1 MTGETR
7 KTFRN
12 AVRNK
17 DFVLSAELFLH
28 PETTAVMVGEQTR
41 LLCNHVDG
49 ILVTDNLGG
58 KLHMS
63 PLAAASLI
71 IANGGDPIMQLSCR
85 NRNRITLLAELLG
98 AAALGVSSLLLV
110 LGNRVPEG
118 FEPRPPAVHDV
129 VAAELI
135 AMATNMKRDEGLP
148 NFPDFYVGGLVTPH
162 APKPGWVPEKL
173 ERKSDAG
180 VQFALS
186 HISMDMSVLRE
197 YMKHIVSSGLKRR
210 MNIFVSLAIC
220 SSADD
225 ARWLRESLPNNRI
238 PDEYVE
244 RLEQAV
250 DAEAMAVQCCAEQL
264 RELQDIPGIDGAH
277 LIATQNLETITAA
290 IEAAGLVGGG
300 PNPF

>member
-1 MTGETR
+1 MTGEAR

-28 PETTAVMVGEQTR
+28 PETTAAMVGEQTR
-41 LLCNHVDG
+41 LLKDHVDG

-63 PLAAASLI
+63 PLAAASLV
-71 IANGGDPIMQLSCR
+71 IANGGDPIMQLACR

-98 AAALGVSSLLLV
+98 AAALDVSSLLLIR
-110 LGNRVPEG
+110 GNRVPEG
-118 FEPRPPAVHDV
+118 FEPRPPAVFDV
-129 VAAELI
+129 DAAELI
-135 AMATNMKRDEGLP
+135 AMATKMKRDERLP
-148 NFPDFYVGGLVTPH
+148 QLPDFFVGGLITPH
-162 APKPGWVPEKL
+162 APKSGWVPEKL
-173 ERKSDAG
+173 ERKADAG

-186 HISMDMSVLRE
+186 HISMDASILRS
-197 YMKHIVSSGLKRR
+197 YMPHIVASGLKRR

-225 ARWLRESLPNNRI
+225 ARWLRDHPPNNCI
-238 PDEYVE
+238 PDEYIE
-244 RLEQAV
+244 RLEQAA
-250 DAEAMAVQCCAEQL
+250 DPEAAAVEYCAERL

-277 LIATQNLETITAA
+277 LIATRNLPTINAA
-290 IEAAGLVGGG
+290 IEAAGLKR
-300 PNPF
+300 

>member
-1 MTGETR
+1 MTGEGR

-17 DFVLSAELFLH
+17 SFVLSAELFLH
-28 PETTAVMVGEQTR
+28 PETTAAMVGEQTR
-41 LLCNHVDG
+41 LLKDHVDG

-71 IANGGDPIMQLSCR
+71 ISNGGDPIMQLSCR

-98 AAALGVSSLLLV
+98 AAALDVSSLLLIR
-110 LGNRVPEG
+110 GSRVPDG
-118 FEPRPPAVHDV
+118 FEPRPPAVFDV
-129 VAAELI
+129 DAAELI
-135 AMATNMKRDEGLP
+135 AMATKMKRDEGLP
-148 NFPDFYVGGLVTPH
+148 GLPDFYVGGLITPH

-173 ERKSDAG
+173 QRKSNAG

-186 HISMDMSVLRE
+186 HISMDTSVLRA
-197 YMKHIVSSGLKRR
+197 YMEQIVASGLKRR
-210 MNIFVSLAIC
+210 MNIFISLAIC

-225 ARWLRESLPNNRI
+225 ARWLRDNLPNNRI
-238 PDEYVE
+238 PDEYIA
-244 RLEQAV
+244 RLAQAA
-250 DAEAMAVQCCAEQL
+250 DPEAMAIQCCAEQL

-277 LIATQNLETITAA
+277 LIATRNLTTINAA
-290 IEAAGLVGGG
+290 IDAAGLAR
-300 PNPF
+300 

>member
-1 MTGETR
+1 MTGEAR

-12 AVRNK
+12 AVRKK
-17 DFVLSAELFLH
+17 DFVLSSELFLH
-28 PETTAVMVGEQTR
+28 PETTAAMVGEQTR
-41 LLCNHVDG
+41 LLKNHVDG

-98 AAALGVSSLLLV
+98 AAALDVSSLLLI
-110 LGNRVPEG
+110 LGSRVPEG
-118 FEPRPPAVHDV
+118 FDPRPPAVFDV
-129 VAAELI
+129 DAAELI
-135 AMATNMKRDEGLP
+135 AIATNMKRDERLP
-148 NFPDFYVGGLVTPH
+148 ELPDFYVGGLITPH

-186 HISMDMSVLRE
+186 HISMDLSVVRE
-197 YMKHIVSSGLKRR
+197 YMRYIVASGLKRR
-210 MNIFVSLAIC
+210 MNIFISLAIC

-225 ARWLRESLPNNRI
+225 ARWLQACLPNNRI
-238 PDEYVE
+238 PDEYVA
-244 RLEQAV
+244 RLEQSADPEAV
-250 DAEAMAVQCCAEQL
+250 AVECCAEQL

-277 LIATQNLETITAA
+277 LIATRNLPTVNAA
-290 IEAAGLVGGG
+290 IEAAGLR
-300 PNPF
+300 